1 MHSLWLDSALSEHF
15 RRARAKELIVSRRAA
30 AVQRRSAGELDLM
43 ARAGEISAAALARA
57 LEAIEPGVSTSTIDR
72 IAEETIREAGAVPS
86 FLGFNGYP
94 ASTCI
99 SVNDVVVHG
108 IPSDDI
114 RIEEGDIVGVDVGA
128 IYKRYHGDNAATK
141 AVGDVPTETLRLLQV
156 TSECLALAIEQA
168 QSGNLLKDIS
178 WAVQEHAEGAGYSVV
193 RQLLGHGIGRQ
204 MHEPPQVPNYYSAGE
219 FAEYELT
226 LRPGMV
232 LAIEPMINAGGPA
245 VKVDADGWTTR
256 TADGSLSAHFEHT
269 VAVTKNGPRVM
280 TPRS

>member
-1 MHSLWLDSALSEHF
+1 M
-15 RRARAKELIVSRRAA
+15 SRRAA
-30 AVQRRSAGELDLM
+30 AVHRRSPGELELM

-57 LEAIEPGVSTSTIDR
+57 LEAIEPGVSTSTVDR
-72 IAEETIREAGAVPS
+72 AAEETIRDAGAVPS

-99 SVNDVVVHG
+99 SINDVVVHG

-128 IYKRYHGDNAATK
+128 VCQGYHGDNAATK
-141 AVGDVPTETLRLLQV
+141 AVGEVSPEALELLQV

-168 QSGNLLKDIS
+168 QAGNLLKDIS
-178 WAVQEHAEGAGYSVV
+178 CAVQEHAEGAGYSVV

-204 MHEPPQVPNYYSAGE
+204 MHEPPQVPNYYLAGE
-219 FAEYELT
+219 FAEYELM

>member
-1 MHSLWLDSALSEHF
+1 MYSLWLGWAGSERAPVRGWDCMLN
-15 RRARAKELIVSRRAA
+15 RRVA
-30 AVQRRSAGELDLM
+30 AVQRRSPGELALM
-43 ARAGEISAAALARA
+43 ARAGEIAAAALARA

-72 IAEETIREAGAVPS
+72 IAEQTIREAGAVPS

-141 AVGDVPTETLRLLQV
+141 AVGEVPAEALRLMQV
-156 TSECLALAIEQA
+156 TSECLALAVEQA
-168 QSGNLLKDIS
+168 QAGNLLKAIS
-178 WAVQEHAEGAGYSVV
+178 SAVQEHAEGAGYSVV